1 MIMKAAHLIDIH
13 KTGKTMRVWD
23 PLVRVFHWSLA
34 IAFFGAYALGD
45 DGGQLHRALGYAV
58 LGLVAFRLAWGLI
71 GSRYARFSSFI
82 PSYSELIAYL
92 KDVAAH
98 REARYLGHNPAGAA
112 MIVALLIA
120 LTGVG
125 TTGWLLTT
133 DIFWGS
139 ETMTGIHELLANGT
153 LLLIG
158 LHVAGV
164 LFSSLR
170 HRENLVKAMFNGRKR
185 STQSRP
191 QSPESPGLDGD
202 Q

>member
-1 MIMKAAHLIDIH
+1 MKATRLNHIDNA
-13 KTGKTMRVWD
+13 GKTTLVWD
-23 PLVRVFHWSLA
+23 PLVRIFHWSLV

-45 DGGQLHRALGYAV
+45 DGGLLHQTLGYAV
-58 LGLVAFRLAWGLI
+58 ISLVAFRLAWGLV

-82 PSYSELIAYL
+82 PSYGKLTAYL

-98 REARYLGHNPAGAA
+98 REVRYLGHNPAGAA
-112 MIVALLIA
+112 MILALLLA

-125 TTGWLLTT
+125 VTGWLLTT
-133 DIFWGS
+133 DTFWGS
-139 ETMTGIHELLANGT
+139 ETLTGIHELLANGT
-153 LLLIG
+153 LFLIG

-170 HRENLVKAMFNGRKR
+170 HRENLVRAMFNGRKR
-185 STQSRP
+185 STESEP
-191 QSPESPGLDGD
+191 QPDYSTEFDRN